1 MCPDCIRESV
11 AAASRGSRLALG
23 CWRMEISLAI
33 TFLAAAVGVVAYLLS
48 SHFRAVARDYH
59 RYRWRL
65 LAGVLFL
72 LLLASWC
79 LPLVV
84 IKDTF
89 SSAFVVLRDV
99 HATSLRPPPYRP
111 DSSYFDYFRR
121 LLGGFAL
128 YSAIGSAITAWLIHC
143 FVLICRQKRESR

>member
-1 MCPDCIRESV
+1 ME
-11 AAASRGSRLALG
+11 LG
-23 CWRMEISLAI
+23 FAI
-33 TFLAAAVGVVAYLLS
+33 MFLGATVGVAAYLLS
-48 SHFRAVARDYH
+48 SHFRAVARDYRH
-59 RYRWRL
+59 YDWRL
-65 LAGVLFL
+65 WVGIL
-72 LLLASWC
+72 LLLLVVCWS

-121 LLGGFAL
+121 LLASFAL
-128 YSAIGSAITAWLIHC
+128 YSSVGAVIFAWLIHC
-143 FVLICRQKRESR
+143 LIGIFRQKRGSDENDAA

>member
-1 MCPDCIRESV
+1 
-11 AAASRGSRLALG
+11 
-23 CWRMEISLAI
+23 MEISLAI
-33 TFLAAAVGVVAYLLS
+33 TFLWATVGVAAYLLS
-48 SHFRAVARDYH
+48 SRFRAVARDYH
-59 RYRWRL
+59 HYRWGL
-65 LAGVLFL
+65 LAGVLL
-72 LLLASWC
+72 LSLLAILC

-121 LLGGFAL
+121 LLAGFAL
-128 YSAIGSAITAWLIHC
+128 YSVIGSAIFAWLTHC
-143 FVLICRQKRESR
+143 FVVLCRQKRESR